1 MSRITIGRALLDW
14 TTGLTQNSVKMSFP
28 AFFSVEEKLISY
40 FFAEVAPL
48 AC

>member
-1 MSRITIGRALLDW
+1 
-14 TTGLTQNSVKMSFP
+14 MSFP

-48 AC
+48 ACWGNFTGVSRDQRSHAYL